1 VAHAA
6 GMLPQKVEGHTKMKR
21 FSIISVTVLGVAVLA
36 ASGCS
41 KKGSEQVSPP
51 LPPPSMTITATTPP
65 PPLPPPPTAAQTT
78 TAVQTA
84 AAQAATAAA
93 ATAADDESPA
103 QLAAKVKQLEA
114 DYQRETDFQKR
125 VAIIYDLSST
135 ESPDTID
142 ALGRL
147 FLNEKDQELKIEL
160 VNSLM
165 DVDGQ
170 NDKKLA
176 ILNSALRA
184 DQPKEVRLQAID
196 GMGDVE
202 DKRGIQVLQ
211 VYANDPDE
219 DIRDAVKDT
228 IDQLET
234 AVAEPPAPGTPQ
246 PGTP

>member
-1 VAHAA
+1 
-6 GMLPQKVEGHTKMKR
+6 MEGHTKMKR
-21 FSIISVTVLGVAVLA
+21 LSMVSVAAFAMAVLA
-36 ASGCS
+36 TSGCS
-41 KKGSEQVSPP
+41 RKESEQAPL
-51 LPPPSMTITATTPP
+51 LPPPSMTITKTTPP
-65 PPLPPPPTAAQTT
+65 PSLPGTTAATNT
-78 TAVQTA
+78 TAPV
-84 AAQAATAAA
+84 
-93 ATAADDESPA
+93 ADVSTSAPASDEETPE
-103 QLAAKVKQLEA
+103 QLAAKVKQLEG

-125 VAIIYDLSST
+125 VVIIYDLSST
-135 ESPDTID
+135 ESSNTID

-176 ILNSALRA
+176 ILGTAIRV

-211 VYANDPDE
+211 GYSADPDE
-219 DIRDAVKDT
+219 DVRDAIKDT
-228 IDQLET
+228 IEQLET
-234 AVAEPPAPGTPQ
+234 AVAQPPAPGTPQ
-246 PGTP
+246 PGAP